1 MSLLSRFPR
10 TVTLACRAL
19 FHVRSLCPLLAIAA
33 LGSGA
38 KPATQ
43 TPDAPTQPVVFY
55 PGWFPSMQFAGV
67 YVALERGFYA
77 DAGLDVDIRPFAYGL
92 DTPTTLA
99 ASTEVCA
106 LGSIEGYILMQ
117 KRADGHD
124 LSTLAAMIQES
135 PAGFMI
141 LADSPIR
148 AVSDFPGRRIGVH
161 KFADPL
167 YAFFMKRA
175 GLDPAAAEMRFVG
188 DNPRTLIDGE
198 VDAMQ
203 GYATEEFVRLQ
214 AMTGG
219 TSRFLSFS
227 SLGFPSYSEIL
238 YTTVGQLER
247 HGPALARFVEATRRG
262 WIHAFAH
269 PEEAVPAVAARIG
282 PEADAAHLRASLA
295 AVRDYVSPEGKP
307 PLSPMDPQRWRVI
320 QEACIE
326 MGFLKQAEPVEAFL
340 PPVSS
345 ARSETR

>member
-1 MSLLSRFPR
+1 MFSPSLRCRCLDFTRPLVAFIA
-10 TVTLACRAL
+10 LA
-19 FHVRSLCPLLAIAA
+19 AA
-33 LGSGA
+33 AVPITSA
-38 KPATQ
+38 APPSATRGE
-43 TPDAPTQPVVFY
+43 PVIFY

-77 DAGLDVDIRPFAYGL
+77 DAGLEVELRPFAYGL
-92 DTPTTLA
+92 DTPAKLA
-99 ASTEVCA
+99 ASAEVCA

-117 KRADGHD
+117 KRAEGHD
-124 LSTLAAMIQES
+124 LRTLAAMIHES

-141 LADSPIR
+141 LAQSPIR
-148 AVSDFPGRRIGVH
+148 TVADFPGRRIGVH

-175 GLDPAAAEMRFVG
+175 GLDPAAANMRFVG
-188 DNPRTLIDGE
+188 DDPRTLIDGE

-214 AMTGG
+214 ALTGG

-238 YTTVGQLER
+238 YTSGTQLER

-262 WIHAFAH
+262 WLHAFAH
-269 PEEAVPAVAARIG
+269 PEEAVTVVADRIG
-282 PEADAAHLRASLA
+282 PDAEPAHLRASLA
-295 AVRDYVSPEGKP
+295 AVRDYVSPGGKP

-320 QEACIE
+320 QVACIE
-326 MGFLKQAEPVEAFL
+326 MGFLQQAEPVEAFL
-340 PPVSS
+340 PPESL
-345 ARSETR
+345 TTP